1 MSLSLNTP
9 QSPRRSLNLSIPE
22 HLIEEARRLK
32 LNLSR
37 FLEDKLNESLR
48 EARAQRWQE
57 ENKEAI
63 EAYNDFVRRNGMWSD
78 GVRKF

>member
-1 MSLSLNTP
+1 MPNAANP

-48 EARAQRWQE
+48 AERARRWQE
-57 ENKEAI
+57 DNKEAI
-63 EAYNDFVRRNGMWSD
+63 AAFNARVERDGPLNSD
-78 GVRKF
+78 LISF

>member
-1 MSLSLNTP
+1 MSLSP
-9 QSPRRSLNLSIPE
+9 HPSSSPRRSLNLSIPE
-22 HLIEEARRLK
+22 HLIEEARRMK

-48 EARAQRWQE
+48 AERARRWQE

-63 EAYNDFVRRNGMWSD
+63 EYQRRRIERD
-78 GVRKF
+78 GPLNADLISF

>member
-1 MSLSLNTP
+1 MSRTASTA
-9 QSPRRSLNLSIPE
+9 RRSLNLSIPE
-22 HLIEEARRLK
+22 DLIEEARRLK

-37 FLEDKLNESLR
+37 FLEDKLSETLR
-48 EARAQRWQE
+48 AERAKRWQE

-63 EAYNDFVRRNGMWSD
+63 ETYNEFLRRNGMWSD

>member
-1 MSLSLNTP
+1 MSLS

-48 EARAQRWQE
+48 AERVRRWQE

-63 EAYNDFVRRNGMWSD
+63 AAYNARVRQY
-78 GVRKF
+78 GVFGDTTDRGY